1 MTKQKITI
9 ESDDERFKK
18 HIALVCSEVLDFVID
33 RTRGPLEALIV
44 LQCVKNHIAQEHQ
57 IAEVDLLDLPMPTG
71 MKQ

>member
-1 MTKQKITI
+1 MTDKKIVI
-9 ESDDERFKK
+9 ESDDEAFKI
-18 HIALVCSEVLDFVID
+18 HIALVCKDLLDFVID

-44 LQCVKNHIAQEHQ
+44 LQCVKNAIAQEHQ